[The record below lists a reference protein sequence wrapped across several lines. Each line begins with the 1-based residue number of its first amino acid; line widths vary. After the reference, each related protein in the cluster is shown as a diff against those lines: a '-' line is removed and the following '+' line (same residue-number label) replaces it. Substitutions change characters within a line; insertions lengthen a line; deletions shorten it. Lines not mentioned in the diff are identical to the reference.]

1 MADWLTY
8 YLLYRHANLPRDQ
21 QREELRVI
29 LFCVV
34 FGLFFI
40 ISLIIKGDIAIEY
53 SDNDVHNPLL

>member
-8 YLLYRHANLPRDQ
+8 YLLYRHANIPREQ
-21 QREELRVI
+21 QQEELRVI

-53 SDNDVHNPLL
+53 SDNDVNNPLL

>member
-8 YLLYRHANLPRDQ
+8 YLLYRHANIPREQ
-21 QREELRVI
+21 QQEELRVI

-40 ISLIIKGDIAIEY
+40 ISLIIKGDITIEY
-53 SDNDVHNPLL
+53 SDNDVHNPLF